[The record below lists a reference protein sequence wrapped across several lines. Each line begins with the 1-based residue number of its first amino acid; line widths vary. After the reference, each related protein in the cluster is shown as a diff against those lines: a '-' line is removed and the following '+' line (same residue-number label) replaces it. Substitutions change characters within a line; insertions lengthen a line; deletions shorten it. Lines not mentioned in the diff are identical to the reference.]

1 MSCVGLM
8 KQMSGV
14 KGVRV
19 TTTQHTSFICAPA
32 GWFQSSL
39 LTCVAATGS
48 APYKSV
54 LTHGFVLDERGVK
67 MSKSI
72 GNVVDP
78 RSVIEVIPC
87 RWGHQVKAGF
97 WVFKDHFYDPGP
109 FLSRSLCLGRFFSSY
124 FLFFCHISHAG
135 VHQNKGLLCLYGSTA
150 ALVTS
155 VNSNLAVA
163 VLLSA
168 HHTNTA

>member
-1 MSCVGLM
+1 MWIKETDEWCVRREGDH
-8 KQMSGV
+8 SISV
-14 KGVRV
+14 
-19 TTTQHTSFICAPA
+19 ICAAA

-78 RSVIEVIPC
+78 RSVIEVISNPRC
-87 RWGHQVKAGF
+87 HHHCMPQPF
-97 WVFKDHFYDPGP
+97 PFHSLIFY
-109 FLSRSLCLGRFFSSY
+109 RS
-124 FLFFCHISHAG
+124 
-135 VHQNKGLLCLYGSTA
+135 
-150 ALVTS
+150 
-155 VNSNLAVA
+155 
-163 VLLSA
+163 
-168 HHTNTA
+168 